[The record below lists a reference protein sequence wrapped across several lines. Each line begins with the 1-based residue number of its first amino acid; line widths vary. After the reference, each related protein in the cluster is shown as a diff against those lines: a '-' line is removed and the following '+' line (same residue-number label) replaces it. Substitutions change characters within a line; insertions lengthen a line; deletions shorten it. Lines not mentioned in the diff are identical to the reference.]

1 MFTFGVFRVSLGT
14 SIFEK
19 SSSVASNKRSRLL
32 SRLFFSVSYDLVK
45 SKGQSKDTSKSL
57 LDVTTLIMQT
67 SYCMKRNGL

>member
-19 SSSVASNKRSRLL
+19 SSSVASNKRFRLL

-45 SKGQSKDTSKSL
+45 SKGQSKDTSKGL

-67 SYCMKRNGL
+67 SYCMKRNDL